1 MKRKLLTQ
9 MLNEWRTNVWLAV
22 ELLLVSVVMWFLADQ
37 LWRTAG
43 SRLEPTGSDISHVY
57 YISHA
62 KLTEDNPG
70 YVKRTRQEECEDV
83 LTLMARLEARPEIEA
98 VGTGQTSLIYCG
110 SNNSKHL
117 KYDTLDLGQVQ
128 MRQVTPGFIRVFR
141 IHGIDGETPEEMA
154 DMLSRMTP
162 GEMFVSENILRRN
175 KDIASVRDCYG
186 KWFTVPGEN
195 DSLRAVR
202 AFPAIRNNDYH
213 PTEYSWPSMMMPLP
227 PKQMRWAN
235 NLVVRVR
242 DNMDTDFEKNL
253 MADATGPLRVG
264 NYYISSVESM
274 ESIRRKFQLE
284 SAQEVTNT
292 VMTALFLLLNIFLG
306 VLGTFWFRT
315 SQRIPEIAL
324 RMSVGATRRD
334 IFNRVI
340 AEGELILLL
349 VTPLAGGLDWL
360 LTHYELNTYYHGS
373 FFEPLRF
380 FGCMAITWSALALMI
395 AVSSMIP
402 ALRAM
407 KISPAEALKTE

>member
-1 MKRKLLTQ
+1 
-9 MLNEWRTNVWLAV
+9 
-22 ELLLVSVVMWFLADQ
+22 
-37 LWRTAG
+37 
-43 SRLEPTGSDISHVY
+43 
-57 YISHA
+57 
-62 KLTEDNPG
+62 
-70 YVKRTRQEECEDV
+70 
-83 LTLMARLEARPEIEA
+83 
-98 VGTGQTSLIYCG
+98 
-110 SNNSKHL
+110 
-117 KYDTLDLGQVQ
+117 
-128 MRQVTPGFIRVFR
+128 
-141 IHGIDGETPEEMA
+141 
-154 DMLSRMTP
+154 
-162 GEMFVSENILRRN
+162 
-175 KDIASVRDCYG
+175 
-186 KWFTVPGEN
+186 
-195 DSLRAVR
+195 
-202 AFPAIRNNDYH
+202 
-213 PTEYSWPSMMMPLP
+213 WPSMMMPLP

>member
-1 MKRKLLTQ
+1 MKRKLLKQ
-9 MLNEWRTNVWLAV
+9 MLNEWRTNIWLAV

-37 LWRTAG
+37 LWTTAG
-43 SRLEPTGSDISHVY
+43 ARLEPTGSDISHVY
-57 YISHA
+57 SISHS
-62 KLTEDNPG
+62 KLTEDNPE
-70 YVKRTRQEECEDV
+70 YVKRNREEETEDFK
-83 LTLMARLEARPEIEA
+83 TLIARLETRPEIEA
-98 VGTGQTSLIYCG
+98 VGAAQTSMIYSG
-110 SNNSKHL
+110 SNNSRHL

-128 MRQVTPGFIRVFR
+128 LRKVTPGFLRVFR

-154 DMLSRMTP
+154 DMLSGMTP
-162 GEMFVSENILRRN
+162 GEIFVSENILRSN
-175 KDIASVRDCYG
+175 KNMVRDSYG
-186 KWFTVPGEN
+186 KWFTVPGDN

-202 AFPAIRNNDYH
+202 AFPAIRNNDYY
-213 PTEYSWPSMMMPLP
+213 PAEYSWPSMIMPLHTD
-227 PKQMRWAN
+227 QLRWSN

-242 DNMDTDFEKNL
+242 ENMDKDFEKRL
-253 MADATGPLRVG
+253 MADATGSLRVG
-264 NYYISSVESM
+264 NYYISSVESV
-274 ESIRRKFQLE
+274 ESLRHKFQLE
-284 SAQEVTNT
+284 SAQEVTNI

-315 SQRIPEIAL
+315 SQRIPEMAL

-349 VTPLAGGLDWL
+349 VTPVAGILDWL
-360 LTHYELNTYYHGS
+360 VTHYELNSYYHGT

-380 FGCMAITWSALALMI
+380 FGSMAVTWGALALMI